1 MREKDETDNSGTTAQ
16 FRAFVASPGGS
27 EATQPWTMRAPRN
40 RVAVLGATVVGVAV
54 LLILIALLVIQ

>member
-16 FRAFVASPGGS
+16 FRAFVSQSEGP

-40 RVAVLGATVVGVAV
+40 RVAVLSATVVGVA
-54 LLILIALLVIQ
+54 ILLVLVAMLVIK